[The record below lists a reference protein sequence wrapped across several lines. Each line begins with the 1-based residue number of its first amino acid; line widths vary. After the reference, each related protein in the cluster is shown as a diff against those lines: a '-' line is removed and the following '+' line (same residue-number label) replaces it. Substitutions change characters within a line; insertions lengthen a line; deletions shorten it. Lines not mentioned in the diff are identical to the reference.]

1 MHSGARQREANR
13 GLRHQSR
20 DADRPS
26 EMLDFAV
33 MTATR
38 RAPSRA
44 KTAPANTKT
53 ATAEDRNKLARS
65 KPNRRDAL
73 LHAALDLFTTRPY
86 DDISVDEICA
96 RADVAHGLLSYH
108 FGGKRQLFA
117 AAVRLAWSE
126 LISYEKPLESEITVV
141 EKFRGYLSRHFDYFR
156 QHPER
161 FPLMTR
167 SGHDDAAISG
177 ILREARRDAVKEIE
191 ASLGCPEG
199 APPRLRMGLS
209 GWAGFVDTVTM
220 EYIENPQIDIDEIT
234 DMCAQVLVASVR
246 SASDIRIDSAIELEA
261 LSRVAGQRNS
271 TPPELQQ
278 SMKVPL
284 RAEPKRKSATTKR

>member
-126 LISYEKPLESEITVV
+126 LISYKKPLESETTVV

-156 QHPER
+156 LHPER

-167 SGHDDAAISG
+167 SGHDDERVSEV
-177 ILREARRDAVKEIE
+177 LRSARRDAVKEIE
-191 ASLGCPEG
+191 AALGCPAEG
-199 APPRLRMGLS
+199 APQRLRMAITGY
-209 GWAGFVDTVTM
+209 AGFVDTVTQ
-220 EYIENPQIDIDEIT
+220 EYIENLHLDIDEIT
-234 DMCAQVLVASVR
+234 DMCVQVLVAAVR
-246 SASDIRIDSAIELEA
+246 SASDIHINSAIELEA
-261 LSRVAGQRNS
+261 LSRVTGQG
-271 TPPELQQ
+271 LD
-278 SMKVPL
+278 SMWTH
-284 RAEPKRKSATTKR
+284 RS